1 MTLATAAARR
11 DGSVIGLVGLGH
23 FLSHFYIF
31 LLPPLFPV
39 LKDSFGVSYVELGLL
54 MTVFNVV
61 SGITQAPMGFAVD
74 RFGAGRLLI
83 AGVVI
88 EAAAY
93 LGMGLFGSYAA
104 MLVLLAAA
112 GLANSVYHPADYAIL
127 SATVRPDRIG
137 RAFSLHTFAGFLGN
151 AITPVAVVLA
161 AGLFGWRAALIVA
174 GVVGLASALLMLA
187 NRSLLEI
194 TPDPAPKKAGQTADR
209 GSMALLFSFPILM
222 CFCFFVALAVSQSGL
237 SSFGPTAFVQ
247 MYGVSLETAGF
258 LFTVFA
264 SGNAAGILVG
274 GWIADRTQRHEQ
286 VAILGFL
293 ATAAIMLL
301 IAFVPLSVAVLAP
314 LLALSG
320 VLFGLIM
327 PSRDML
333 VRAAAPPDA
342 MGRVFG
348 FVSTGLNV
356 GSAVTPIAIGWVMDQ
371 GQPQWLF
378 LVAAAFM
385 LVSILTVVA
394 VRPRAPVTPPSARPI

>member
-1 MTLATAAARR
+1 MTLATATTRR

-39 LKDSFGVSYVELGLL
+39 LKDAFGVSYVELGLL

-61 SGITQAPMGFAVD
+61 SGITQAPMGFAID

-93 LGMGLFGSYAA
+93 LGMGLLGSYAA

-151 AITPVAVVLA
+151 ALTPVAVVLV
-161 AGLFGWRAALIVA
+161 AGLFGWRAALILA

-187 NRSLLEI
+187 NRGLLEI
-194 TPDPAPKKAGQTADR
+194 APDPAPKKPGLTAGR
-209 GSMALLFSFPILM
+209 GSVALLFSFPILM
-222 CFCFFVALAVSQSGL
+222 CFCFFVALAMSQSGL

-264 SGNAAGILVG
+264 SGNAAGILAG

-301 IAFVPLSVAVLAP
+301 IAFVALPVAVLAP
-314 LLALSG
+314 LLALAG

-356 GSAVTPIAIGWVMDQ
+356 GAAITPIAIGWVMDQ
-371 GQPQWLF
+371 GRPEWLF

-385 LVSILTVVA
+385 GVSILTVIA
-394 VRPRAPVTPPSARPI
+394 ARPRFRPPSARPI

>member
-39 LKDSFGVSYVELGLL
+39 LKESFGVSYVELGLL

-74 RFGAGRLLI
+74 RWGAGRLLI
-83 AGVVI
+83 AGVVL
-88 EAAAY
+88 EAVAY
-93 LGMGLFGSYAA
+93 LGMGVSGSYTA
-104 MLVLLAAA
+104 MLVLMAAA
-112 GLANSVYHPADYAIL
+112 GLANSIFHPADYAIL
-127 SATVRPDRIG
+127 SAAVRQDRIG

-151 AITPVAVVLA
+151 AITPAAVVLV
-161 AGLFGWRAALIVA
+161 AGLFGWQAALIGA
-174 GVVGLASALLMLA
+174 GVIGLGSAVLMLL
-187 NRSLLEI
+187 NRGLLEVAA
-194 TPDPAPKKAGQTADR
+194 DPAPRRPGQKPGG

-222 CFCFFVALAVSQSGL
+222 CFCFYIALSMSQSGL

-247 MYGVSLETAGF
+247 MYGVGLEAAGL

-264 SGNAAGILVG
+264 TGNAVGILAG
-274 GWIADRTQRHEQ
+274 GWIADRTSRHER
-286 VAILGFL
+286 VAVAGFV

-301 IAFVPLSVAVLAP
+301 IAFVPMQITVLAP
-314 LLALSG
+314 LLALAG
-320 VLFGLIM
+320 LLFGLIL

-342 MGRVFG
+342 VGRVFG
-348 FVSTGLNV
+348 FVSTGLNI
-356 GSAVTPIAIGWVMDQ
+356 GSAITPIAIGWVMDQ
-371 GQPQWLF
+371 GRPEWLF

-385 LVSILTVVA
+385 MVSIVTVIA
-394 VRPRAPVTPPSARPI
+394 ARSGGSVTPPSARPI

>member
-1 MTLATAAARR
+1 MTLATATTRR

-39 LKDSFGVSYVELGLL
+39 LKDAFGVSYVELGLL

-61 SGITQAPMGFAVD
+61 SGITQAPMGFAID

-93 LGMGLFGSYAA
+93 LGMGLLGSYAA

-112 GLANSVYHPADYAIL
+112 GLANAVYHPADYAIL

-151 AITPVAVVLA
+151 ALTPVAVVLV
-161 AGLFGWRAALIVA
+161 AGLFGWRAALILS

-187 NRSLLEI
+187 NRGLLEI
-194 TPDPAPKKAGQTADR
+194 RPEPVPRKPGQPAGR

-222 CFCFFVALAVSQSGL
+222 CFCFFVALAMSQSGL

-247 MYGVSLETAGF
+247 MYGVSVETAGL

-264 SGNAAGILVG
+264 SGNAAGILAG

-301 IAFVPLSVAVLAP
+301 IAFVTLPVAVLAP
-314 LLALSG
+314 LLALAG

-356 GSAVTPIAIGWVMDQ
+356 GAAITPIAIGWVMDQ
-371 GQPQWLF
+371 GRPEWLF

-385 LVSILTVVA
+385 GVSILTVIA
-394 VRPRAPVTPPSARPI
+394 ARPRFRPPSARPI

>member
-1 MTLATAAARR
+1 MTLATAAVRR

-54 MTVFNVV
+54 MTSFNVV
-61 SGITQAPMGFAVD
+61 SGLTQAPAGFAVD

-88 EAAAY
+88 EAAAF

-127 SATVRPDRIG
+127 SAAVRPDRIG

-151 AITPVAVVLA
+151 AITPAAVVLT
-161 AGLFGWRAALIVA
+161 AGFLGWQAALILA
-174 GVVGLASALLMLA
+174 GVIGLASALLMIL
-187 NRSLLEI
+187 NRGLLEI
-194 TPDPAPKKAGQTADR
+194 VPATTPKKQGQAGGG

-222 CFCFFVALAVSQSGL
+222 SFCFFVALAMSQSGL

-264 SGNAAGILVG
+264 SGNAAGILAG
-274 GWIADRTQRHEQ
+274 GWIADRTSRHER
-286 VAILGFL
+286 VAIAGFL

-301 IAFVPLSVAVLAP
+301 IAFVPMPVAVLTL
-314 LLALSG
+314 LLAVSG

-371 GQPQWLF
+371 GRPEWLF
-378 LVAAAFM
+378 VVAAAFM
-385 LVSILTVVA
+385 LVSILTVIA
-394 VRPRAPVTPPSARPI
+394 VRPRTRVTPSANPI